1 MALVVKVGEALVGVD
16 YILKMFTT
24 FLKQYKIPFNAPF
37 QHSKSMVLFIKQFW
51 WIVFTQFPPYGY
63 YFFT

>member
-1 MALVVKVGEALVGVD
+1 
-16 YILKMFTT
+16 
-24 FLKQYKIPFNAPF
+24 
-37 QHSKSMVLFIKQFW
+37 MVLFIKQFW